1 MFLSFSPPGDVRPSL
16 CLYYPHLQYNKKDF
30 MSIFQIFLFLYFPPG
45 GTGSIPRFILP
56 KSLLLLAKLY
66 DNYADSLRR
75 L

>member
-45 GTGSIPRFILP
+45 GTGSIPRFIFAK
-56 KSLLLLAKLY
+56 KSLTFGETL
-66 DNYADSLRR
+66 
-75 L
+75 